1 MIHDDNMLDR
11 VLYSKGIRT
20 QDTEGLHLF
29 LPISLNSKILD
40 PWTVVRKGT
49 IKTVA
54 LSLYQDTLTE
64 YYSGHSTKK
73 TFNSSYL

>member
-1 MIHDDNMLDR
+1 MMNDDNMLDR
-11 VLYSKGIRT
+11 VLYSKGMRT
-20 QDTEGLHLF
+20 QDTGIA
-29 LPISLNSKILD
+29 ISMNSKILD

-64 YYSGHSTKK
+64 YYSGYTTKK
-73 TFNSSYL
+73 LLIRVICSSASL

>member
-1 MIHDDNMLDR
+1 MMNDDNMLDR

-20 QDTEGLHLF
+20 QDTGIA
-29 LPISLNSKILD
+29 ISMNSKILD

-64 YYSGHSTKK
+64 YYSGYTTKK
-73 TFNSSYL
+73 LLIRVICSSASL